1 MITDLMTIL
10 REVGNTIYE
19 VFVLPG
25 EFVLSWFSKIAP
37 TAAAALNIVGNDV
50 PVVSLV
56 FISLMLWALL
66 AIAIAKFCL
75 FLQNLFRI
83 TSATSK
89 TLFFRISLAYGIFK
103 KRLLHGL
110 RRLIPQRTHSDIAA
124 PKVDFDDL
132 DLAVLHS
139 AAARGPGF
147 TTSAPDLAETLQY
160 RPAQIQRSLNKLSRN
175 KLLDGVIGSTDGFD
189 NYRLSQSGSHYV
201 TMLRRNSGDS

>member
-10 REVGNTIYE
+10 RELGNTIYE

-25 EFVLSWFSKIAP
+25 EFVLSWFSEFAP

-56 FISLMLWALL
+56 FISLLLWALL
-66 AIAIAKFCL
+66 AIAIAKICL

-83 TSATSK
+83 TSATCKALS
-89 TLFFRISLAYGIFK
+89 FRISLAYGILK

-110 RRLIPQRTHSDIAA
+110 RRLVPQRTRGDIAA

-147 TTSAPDLAETLQY
+147 TTSAPELAERLTY
-160 RPAQIQRSLNKLSRN
+160 RPTQIQRSLNKLSRN

-189 NYRLSQSGSHYV
+189 NYRLSESGSHYV
-201 TMLRRNSGDS
+201 MMLRRNSGDS